1 MVGTVAWTA
10 MSVEMLKM
18 TGLSVVADELEL
30 SLYNTA
36 MFLEYATLSHRLF
49 AWNRGPWWG
58 VSRPSRI
65 RIPRYHPMGAL
76 STGW

>member
-10 MSVEMLKM
+10 LSVEMLKM

-49 AWNRGPWWG
+49 C
-58 VSRPSRI
+58 
-65 RIPRYHPMGAL
+65 ME
-76 STGW
+76 